1 MARLKAVSQ
10 ESRSAGLRWEQR
22 AVGEALHGQ
31 SVAPR
36 RGLFGGLIT
45 GGPWWHQQKTSHWS
59 RSGRGS
65 HSGSPGRAVLAAE
78 DDSQA
83 LSKGT
88 AKLLCPDPSTFE
100 ISWV

>member
-31 SVAPR
+31 SVAPH

-45 GGPWWHQQKTSHWS
+45 GGGNHGGIS
-59 RSGRGS
+59 RKQAIG
-65 HSGSPGRAVLAAE
+65 PAAEEAATQVLLAA
-78 DDSQA
+78 QCW
-83 LSKGT
+83 LQKMT
-88 AKLLCPDPSTFE
+88 VKH
-100 ISWV
+100 